1 MEKAPYNFQKWE
13 YIKNELLKV
22 DKLLKREI
30 DIYLI
35 GGSAM
40 SYYGYKDATKDVD
53 VLFEN
58 QYDCADFFNAITELG
73 YETSETYFPPVI
85 QMEATFFVYKG
96 DDIWIDL
103 FVENVMKKFDL
114 SESIKNRAVRTDL
127 STKYLN
133 VNCLDKNDIFL
144 FKSVTPRERDESD
157 LILLLTKTEIDF
169 KIIREEI
176 ISQSKKYK
184 DLEQDFNKKMKKLEE
199 KGHYV
204 EYIQ

>member
-103 FVENVMKKFDL
+103 FVGNVMKKFDL
-114 SESIKNRAVRTDL
+114 SESIKNRAVKTDL

-133 VNCLDKNDIFL
+133 VKCLDKNDIFL

-169 KIIREEI
+169 NIIREEI

-204 EYIQ
+204 EYIP

>member
-204 EYIQ
+204 EYIP

>member
-1 MEKAPYNFQKWE
+1 
-13 YIKNELLKV
+13 
-22 DKLLKREI
+22 
-30 DIYLI
+30 
-35 GGSAM
+35 
-40 SYYGYKDATKDVD
+40 
-53 VLFEN
+53 
-58 QYDCADFFNAITELG
+58 
-73 YETSETYFPPVI
+73 
-85 QMEATFFVYKG
+85 MEATFFVYKG

-176 ISQSKKYK
+176 ISQSEKYK